1 MVILQKEANAEPYF
15 EYELTATPS
24 ALFKDGFMCKADKSL
39 LQHELI
45 RACLDQHLIANRS
58 REVLGDLAQSK
69 TWMIAITMRRA
80 AAVQL
85 GLQPIP
91 YCAAAPVLVNSADAN
106 NWPLTPRTPGE
117 GDGVGVGSW
126 SMSVGDVWWDAVG
139 WVTCARG
146 VAAVIVVLGGVCWRR
161 MVASR

>member
-69 TWMIAITMRRA
+69 T
-80 AAVQL
+80 
-85 GLQPIP
+85 
-91 YCAAAPVLVNSADAN
+91 
-106 NWPLTPRTPGE
+106 
-117 GDGVGVGSW
+117 
-126 SMSVGDVWWDAVG
+126 
-139 WVTCARG
+139 
-146 VAAVIVVLGGVCWRR
+146 
-161 MVASR
+161 